1 MKAYALT
8 SADQPAALVD
18 LPDPVAPVGGVVV
31 RMHAASVNGFDVYQ
45 ASGFLASMMPH
56 DFPTIVGRDV
66 AGVVTAVGEGRSDV
80 AVGDEV
86 LGFLPSTP
94 PLKLGSFAELVAGGP
109 DMVLTAKPAE
119 LTWEVAAALPL
130 AGSTAHDAIHAVDP
144 AEGETVV
151 VAGATGGVGSFAV
164 QLAAHHGAVVIATAK
179 AGDEDAYVRSLG
191 AHETVDYGAG
201 HAVAALRAR
210 FPDGID
216 VLIDLVNRDEAFAAI
231 ATLVKKG
238 GRIASTLGAADVDA
252 LAARGIRATNV
263 GAKPTPERLAD
274 LAEHVAEGS
283 IQVEVQQAFPLADA
297 AAAIAAFGAGKRGKI
312 VIVAG

>member
-1 MKAYALT
+1 M
-8 SADQPAALVD
+8 
-18 LPDPVAPVGGVVV
+18 DPTWSSRP
-31 RMHAASVNGFDVYQ
+31 SPP
-45 ASGFLASMMPH
+45 SSP
-56 DFPTIVGRDV
+56 
-66 AGVVTAVGEGRSDV
+66 GRS
-80 AVGDEV
+80 
-86 LGFLPSTP
+86 
-94 PLKLGSFAELVAGGP
+94 
-109 DMVLTAKPAE
+109 
-119 LTWEVAAALPL
+119 AALPL

-201 HAVAALRAR
+201 DAVAALRAR

-252 LAARGIRATNV
+252 LAARGIRATNG

-283 IQVEVQQAFPLADA
+283 IQVEVP
-297 AAAIAAFGAGKRGKI
+297 AGVPPRRCRGGDRCLRRRQRGKI